1 MTPLGLAEK
10 NVRYMMEHDPFS
22 RWMGLEVTVHEPG
35 NVSARMKVRKEML
48 NGFNVCH
55 GGITFSLAD
64 SVLAFASNTHGKISV
79 SIEASIAYPNP
90 VYENDVL
97 VAVSREVSRTE
108 KVGIYRVSITKE
120 DGTPVGDFR
129 GVVYITQKEFPQ
141 H

>member
-1 MTPLGLAEK
+1 MTPLELAEK
-10 NVRYMMEHDPFS
+10 NVRHMMERDPFS
-22 RWMGLEVTVHEPG
+22 QWMGLDVTIHGPG
-35 NVSARMKVRKEML
+35 SVSARMKVRKEML

-79 SIEASIAYPNP
+79 SIEASIAYPNS
-90 VYENDVL
+90 VQESDVL
-97 VAVSREVSRTE
+97 IATSHEVSRTE

>member
-1 MTPLGLAEK
+1 MTSLEQAKK
-10 NVRYMMEHDPFS
+10 NVRSMMEQDSFS
-22 RWMGLEVTVHEPG
+22 QWMGLEVTVHEPG
-35 NVSARMKVRKEML
+35 KVSARMKVRKEML

-90 VYENDVL
+90 VYEHDIL
-97 VAVSREVSRTE
+97 IATSTEVSRTE
-108 KVGIYRVSITKE
+108 KIGIYQVSMTKE

-129 GVVYITQKEFPQ
+129 GVVYRTRKEFPRE
-141 H
+141 